1 MKKNNKIALVTG
13 ASQRIGKSI
22 ALGLSNDGW
31 SVAIHYNKS
40 KSDAIKVRDEIKKNQ
55 SSNIYYAD
63 LSKNKDC
70 IKLINEVNSSMGE
83 ISCLV
88 NNASI
93 FERDEIGDL
102 NSDLWDQHMEI
113 NLKSPVFLSQLF
125 ASKLINSEKGNIINI
140 IDQRVLNLTPHFI
153 SYSVS
158 KSGLWSITQILAQA
172 LAPKIRVN
180 AIGPGP
186 ILPSSRQTEEDFKKQ
201 CESTPLG
208 IGSTPEEIYRTIK
221 YILQA
226 EGMTGQMIALDGGAH
241 LNWKSDNSNE

>member
-1 MKKNNKIALVTG
+1 MRKNNKIALVTG

-22 ALGLSNDGW
+22 AIGLSNDGW

-40 KSDAIKVRDEIKKNQ
+40 KSDAIKVRDEIRKNH

-70 IKLINEVNSSMGE
+70 INLINEVSSSMGE

-93 FERDEIGDL
+93 FERDEIENL
-102 NSDLWDQHMEI
+102 NSDLWDQHMDI
-113 NLKSPVFLSQLF
+113 NLKSPVFLSQIF
-125 ASKLINSEKGNIINI
+125 AKKLINSDKGNIINI

-180 AIGPGP
+180 AIGP
-186 ILPSSRQTEEDFKKQ
+186 
-201 CESTPLG
+201 
-208 IGSTPEEIYRTIK
+208 
-221 YILQA
+221 
-226 EGMTGQMIALDGGAH
+226 
-241 LNWKSDNSNE
+241 